1 MQLII
6 KNGIVIATHED
17 GQVVANSYP
26 DSECVTWD
34 KELPV
39 QGPFYPPLRD
49 PRSDEE
55 KKLVYLDKRRVA
67 YPSVQEQLD
76 MLYHDMV
83 NGTETWVQE
92 IEKVKQ
98 QYPQP
103 DTKAL

>member
-17 GQVVANSYP
+17 GQVVANRYP

-39 QGPFYPPLRD
+39 QGPFDPPLCD
-49 PRSDEE
+49 PRSDKE
-55 KKLVYLDKRRVA
+55 KELAYMDKRRVA
-67 YPSVQEQLD
+67 YPSVQEQLG

-83 NGTETWVQE
+83 DGTETWVE
-92 IEKVKQ
+92 AIEKVKQ
-98 QYPQP
+98 QYPKP
-103 DTKAL
+103 DAKAL